1 MFKVGEVVLY
11 STSGV
16 CKVSELTEKSFGSF
30 SAEYYVLTPLMQKA
44 STVFV
49 PTQNDKLTKKM
60 HPILS
65 KNDYEKVFSFVKE
78 NGFARTQ
85 TENERQQKFLEVIE
99 SGSREDLICMIL
111 DLREIEKEQTENSKR
126 LHISDERL
134 LNSLEEI
141 LFDELC
147 FVFEIEREDANE
159 FLIKNL

>member
-16 CKVSELTEKSFGSF
+16 CRVSEITEKSFGSF
-30 SAEYYVLTPLMQKA
+30 SAKYYVLTPLMQKA

-65 KNDYEKVFSFVKE
+65 KNDYESVFSSVKE

-85 TENERQQKFLEVIE
+85 TENERQQKFLEIIE

-134 LNSLEEI
+134 LNSLEGI

-147 FVFEIEREDANE
+147 FVFEIQREDANE
-159 FLIKNL
+159 FLINNL